1 MSIDL
6 SGIMAMRSS
15 IIEQNRAL
23 QRAAAAGQAGTDA
36 PGGVTGFADAMRGAV
51 DQVNALQAQ
60 ATASSE
66 AFEMGATT
74 DIASVMLDRQ
84 RASIGFEATLQVRN
98 KLLSAYRDI
107 MNMPV

>member
-1 MSIDL
+1 MSIDI

-15 IIEQNRAL
+15 IIDQNRAL
-23 QRAAAAGQAGTDA
+23 QRAAATGQGGAEA

-51 DQVNALQAQ
+51 NQVNALQTQ

-66 AFEMGATT
+66 GFELGTTT

-84 RASIGFEATLQVRN
+84 RASLGFEATLQVRN